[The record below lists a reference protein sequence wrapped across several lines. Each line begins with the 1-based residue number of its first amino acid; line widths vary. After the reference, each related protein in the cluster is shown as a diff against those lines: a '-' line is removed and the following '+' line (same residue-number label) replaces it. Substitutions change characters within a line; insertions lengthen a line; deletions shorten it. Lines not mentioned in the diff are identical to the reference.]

1 MRPNIV
7 VIVAG
12 LLAALA
18 MVCGTVLILAGKVEG
33 GSFALLL
40 GSFVSPVVMILL
52 SAQVADVQKKVN
64 GHLTELTAKIPD
76 PVPPADGGQ

>member
-1 MRPNIV
+1 MRPTIV
-7 VIVAG
+7 VVVTG

-18 MVCGTVLILAGKVEG
+18 MVCGTLLIMADKIQGNQY
-33 GSFALLL
+33 ALLL

-64 GHLTELTAKIPD
+64 GHMTELVSKIPSQN
-76 PVPPADGGQ
+76 DGE